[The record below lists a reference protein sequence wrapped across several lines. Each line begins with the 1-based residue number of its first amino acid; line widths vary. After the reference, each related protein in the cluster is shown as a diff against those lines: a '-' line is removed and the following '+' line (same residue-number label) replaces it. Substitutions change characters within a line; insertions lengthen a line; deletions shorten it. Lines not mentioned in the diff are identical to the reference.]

1 MGLLL
6 HAGASPGARFGP
18 ALPPSLLM
26 LQGMLHTVVFICV
39 QVPALMDT
47 VACQCF
53 INRGMLTDLLTEL
66 AGDDGRSGRTLA

>member
-1 MGLLL
+1 
-6 HAGASPGARFGP
+6 
-18 ALPPSLLM
+18 M

>member
-1 MGLLL
+1 MLL
-6 HAGASPGARFGP
+6 SI
-18 ALPPSLLM
+18 SLI
-26 LQGMLHTVVFICV
+26 HF

-66 AGDDGRSGRTLA
+66 AGDDGRSGRTLAWLIATMNARCALVHLVARQHSSS

>member
-1 MGLLL
+1 MPCGL
-6 HAGASPGARFGP
+6 ACSY
-18 ALPPSLLM
+18 
-26 LQGMLHTVVFICV
+26 V

-66 AGDDGRSGRTLA
+66 AGDDGRSGRTLALFIASMNA